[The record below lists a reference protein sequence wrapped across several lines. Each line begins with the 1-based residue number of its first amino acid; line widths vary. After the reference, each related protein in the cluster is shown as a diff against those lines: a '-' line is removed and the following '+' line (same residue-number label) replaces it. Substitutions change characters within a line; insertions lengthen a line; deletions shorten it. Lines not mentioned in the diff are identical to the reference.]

1 MVVWICWYC
10 WEQHSASGQDFLVPV
25 VLGDGSLW
33 SEGPMS
39 SLCGQLCFEEVFGPA
54 KHNSMQCHGG

>member
-1 MVVWICWYC
+1 M
-10 WEQHSASGQDFLVPV
+10 PV